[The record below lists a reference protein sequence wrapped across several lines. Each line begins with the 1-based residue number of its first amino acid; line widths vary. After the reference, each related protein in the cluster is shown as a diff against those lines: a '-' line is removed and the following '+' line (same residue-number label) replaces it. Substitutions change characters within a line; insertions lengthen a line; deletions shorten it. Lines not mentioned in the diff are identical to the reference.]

1 MVSPNIYS
9 QFSCPFRNCLSS
21 GQSCIYAPNTAI
33 IWQNLYYPILIYSWR
48 PTIAFTWSLSHKAC
62 NDLCTLTPP
71 VGHCKSE
78 RTGIRFYHSISITLL
93 CKCPSHYRQVTH
105 ICERMVKE
113 RTEQLCDEYD
123 KVLASKLAEQYEA
136 FLKFNHDQ
144 IQRQFSTSEAASCKC
159 VSLACLLP

>member
-1 MVSPNIYS
+1 M
-9 QFSCPFRNCLSS
+9 
-21 GQSCIYAPNTAI
+21 
-33 IWQNLYYPILIYSWR
+33 
-48 PTIAFTWSLSHKAC
+48 
-62 NDLCTLTPP
+62 CTLTLPA
-71 VGHCKSE
+71 GLS
-78 RTGIRFYHSISITLL
+78 
-93 CKCPSHYRQVTH
+93 KCPSHYRQVTH

>member
-1 MVSPNIYS
+1 M
-9 QFSCPFRNCLSS
+9 
-21 GQSCIYAPNTAI
+21 
-33 IWQNLYYPILIYSWR
+33 
-48 PTIAFTWSLSHKAC
+48 
-62 NDLCTLTPP
+62 CTLTLSA
-71 VGHCKSE
+71 GLSKSDI
-78 RTGIRFYHSISITLL
+78 TVLPFYQYHLLLLGITLL
-93 CKCPSHYRQVTH
+93 CKCTSHYRQVTH